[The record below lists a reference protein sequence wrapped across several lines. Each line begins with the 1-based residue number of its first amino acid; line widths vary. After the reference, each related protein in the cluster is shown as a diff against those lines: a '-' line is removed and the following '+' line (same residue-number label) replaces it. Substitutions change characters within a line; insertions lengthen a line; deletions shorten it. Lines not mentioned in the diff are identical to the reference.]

1 MVNIEASSLKKT
13 KALYE
18 ISRIAAEL
26 TGSACHGPTDADVA
40 GLSATW
46 AELGMIGSSTQ
57 KLTSA
62 VQSCLG
68 AGAATVGWR

>member
-1 MVNIEASSLKKT
+1 MGVAASTSVGRGRYKGRAVVNIEASSLKKT

-46 AELGMIGSSTQ
+46 AELGMM
-57 KLTSA
+57 
-62 VQSCLG
+62 
-68 AGAATVGWR
+68 GW

>member
-1 MVNIEASSLKKT
+1 MGVAASTSVGRGRHKGCAVVNIEASSLKKT

-46 AELGMIGSSTQ
+46 AELGMM
-57 KLTSA
+57 
-62 VQSCLG
+62 
-68 AGAATVGWR
+68 GW